1 MAFKTTVAAGIPD
14 LGAGEVIKSAP
25 HDVQAYPSFEEGL
38 KAGRF
43 CRFVSGEVKNLD
55 GTATPKLVG
64 VPRRKVTGEIAG
76 SSFYTKQGDGFDSVA
91 EVIEF
96 GYTTVE
102 VATTADPKRHDAV
115 NVINEDDNEENGRA
129 TEEAVTTGIISAGAV
144 VFWEQKAPGVWLVRF
159 NRYL

>member
-1 MAFKTTVAAGIPD
+1 MAFKNTVAAGIPD

-25 HDVQAYPSFEEGL
+25 HDVQAYAKFEEGL

-43 CRFVSGEVKNLD
+43 CRFVGGEVKNLD

-64 VPRRKVTGEIAG
+64 VPHRKVTGEIATE
-76 SSFYTKQGDGFDSVA
+76 SIYTKEGLGYDDVA

-102 VATTADPKRHDAV
+102 VADAADPKRHDAV
-115 NVINEDDNEENGRA
+115 NVINEDDNDENGRA
-129 TEEAVTTGIISAGAV
+129 TEEVVASGIIASNGA
-144 VFWEQKAPGVWLVRF
+144 VFWEPKSPGVWLIRF
-159 NRYL
+159 NKYL